1 MGLFCEP
8 TSVLPPFVPAV
19 MADKT
24 CTIRTRKFMVNE
36 LLQRKQFIIDVLHPN
51 RAGVPKSELR
61 EKLAKLYK
69 VQDPKCIQL
78 WGFKLHFGG
87 GKSTGFGMIYSSST
101 SLKKFAPKHMLVRDG
116 MAQKKTLARKPRKD
130 RKNRAKRL
138 RGTKKARAAA
148 DPKKKK

>member
-36 LLQRKQFIIDVLHPN
+36 LLQRKQFVIDVLHPN

-87 GKSTGFGMIYSSST
+87 GKSTGFGMFYSSST
-101 SLKKFAPKHMLVRDG
+101 SLKKF
-116 MAQKKTLARKPRKD
+116 ARKPRKD

-148 DPKKKK
+148 DPKK